1 VPTCVPWIYLPTTP
15 PQMITV
21 NLPVAPEAAYVKARQ
36 AVAAMGGRLLTDDV
50 TVRMAF
56 AHVPGPVVLNI
67 AVLPD
72 RNGASVQVIG
82 HVRATH
88 PEAVAPSS
96 AATARASH
104 TEHLA
109 HLGGPEGPHDVFAYG
124 SAGADTPQRLACL
137 IV

>member
-1 VPTCVPWIYLPTTP
+1 MKRALLVIAILAGLPTCVPWVYLPTTP

-36 AVAAMGGRLLTDDV
+36 AVAAMGGRLLTDDA

-56 AHVPGPVVLNI
+56 AQVPGPVVLDI

-88 PEAVAPSS
+88 PEGVAWRELHEFAAILRQSAV
-96 AATARASH
+96 R
-104 TEHLA
+104 E
-109 HLGGPEGPHDVFAYG
+109 
-124 SAGADTPQRLACL
+124 
-137 IV
+137 